1 MKKITLIFAFIAI
14 LSAPAVMA
22 QNVGLY
28 AGTNLANMKYS
39 TTDTTATNDMK
50 ISYMGGLSMEYVMVD
65 ETFYIQLNL
74 EAMGKGSNIT
84 DQDTIYKTSIHMAQ
98 AAVGP
103 KYKAKFGYANN
114 WFIGAYGYVGYSY
127 LGTTKAEGHDD
138 YELSF
143 GTDPAKNDMNGI
155 DYGVAFDTGFGF
167 SGFNIGYRYNLP
179 LANVSLWDGV
189 KGVHTSQNIYLA
201 YYFSQD

>member
-1 MKKITLIFAFIAI
+1 MKQ
-14 LSAPAVMA
+14 S
-22 QNVGLY
+22 GLTNNSIHDMYFHICNISLVLMLVQRNDIRHYCFY
-28 AGTNLANMKYS
+28 ALQAH
-39 TTDTTATNDMK
+39 
-50 ISYMGGLSMEYVMVD
+50 ISYD